1 MSTVANTLED
11 LQQYTLNTLKQAQK
25 AFNKNPT
32 SLNWYLLTRIMLT
45 HQQAHLLR
53 KDANVQHLLDRLAE
67 LPVGEWNEAIVQHAL
82 GMRIDQ
88 ALA

>member
-1 MSTVANTLED
+1 MTFTITLEE
-11 LQQYTLNTLKQAQK
+11 LQKHTLNILKQHQK

-32 SLNWYLLTRIMLT
+32 SLNWYVLTRSMLT

-53 KDANVQHLLDRLAE
+53 KDANVQHLLERLPNVAM
-67 LPVGEWNEAIVQHAL
+67 GQWDEAIVQHAL